1 MTFIKKLCL
10 SAFLATAVA
19 ACVSTQE
26 MNAKAY
32 AGYAQMKQQNA
43 RAIDTTSSTARRIHT
58 VFNRMKPYAEKANT
72 TGVPFQWE
80 ITPVVLAFTQ
90 A

>member
-1 MTFIKKLCL
+1 MTLIKKLCL
-10 SAFLATAVA
+10 SAFLAAALA

-43 RAIDTTSSTARRIHT
+43 RAIDTSSSTARRVHT
-58 VFNRMKPYAEKANT
+58 VFNRMKPYAE
-72 TGVPFQWE
+72 QWQAE
-80 ITPVVLAFTQ
+80 KWASTQ

>member
-1 MTFIKKLCL
+1 
-10 SAFLATAVA
+10 
-19 ACVSTQE
+19 

-43 RAIDTTSSTARRIHT
+43 RAIDTSSSTARRVHT

-72 TGVPFQWE
+72 TGVPIPGGKLRFSAP
-80 ITPVVLAFTQ
+80 TS
-90 A
+90 